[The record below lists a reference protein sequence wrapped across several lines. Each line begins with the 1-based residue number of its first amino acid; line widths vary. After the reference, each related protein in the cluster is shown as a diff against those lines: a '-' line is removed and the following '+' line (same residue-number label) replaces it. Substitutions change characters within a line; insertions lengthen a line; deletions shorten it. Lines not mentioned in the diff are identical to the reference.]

1 MQESRS
7 AIFKSWLPYQKGRA
21 NRRKTLRFSK
31 TYFGYSITQNGFYKD
46 VSNMSE
52 VTQAGCTGLADALFS
67 ATRQKVLRLFFTR
80 KDSDFSIKELIEE
93 AKAGSGAVQREVVRL
108 VDSGLVQ
115 VNLQGRQKRYRAN
128 PDSPVYPE
136 LISLVTKLLGPEQQ
150 VEDALRPIF
159 HKIDLALIY
168 GSVAKR
174 NDHADSDI
182 DLMLVSDTLT
192 LEEVFEVLGPAES
205 NLSRTINP
213 TLYNRNEFKKRRA
226 NESPFLKKVLEGQY
240 ILLKG
245 SINESGSIG
254 EPGPDTQA
262 PP

>member
-1 MQESRS
+1 M
-7 AIFKSWLPYQKGRA
+7 P
-21 NRRKTLRFSK
+21 
-31 TYFGYSITQNGFYKD
+31 
-46 VSNMSE
+46 E
-52 VTQAGCTGLADALFS
+52 VTTLNRTGLADALFS

-80 KDSDFSIKELIEE
+80 QGRDFSIKELIEE
-93 AKAGSGAVQREVVRL
+93 AEAGSGAVQRELVRL

-115 VNLQGRQKRYRAN
+115 VNLQGRQKRYKAN

-136 LISLVTKLLGPEQQ
+136 LSSLVTKLLGPEQQ
-150 VEDALRPIF
+150 VEDALRPIL

-174 NDHADSDI
+174 TEHAYSDI

-192 LEEVFEVLGPAES
+192 LEEVFEALGPAES

-213 TLYNRNEFKKRRA
+213 TLYNRKEFKKRRA
-226 NESPFLKKVLEGQY
+226 NENPFLRKVLEGQY

-245 SINESGSIG
+245 SINESRSIG
-254 EPGPDTQA
+254 EPGSDTQT